1 MRKWRL
7 VLNHLDIS
15 PASRKFFK
23 SQLQGV
29 DLSDAY
35 AIHERIR
42 DFMTVSIWV
51 EDGVARRYQAERESG
66 LLPRIPRS
74 GPTKKRKS
82 HASAGNA

>member
-1 MRKWRL
+1 MRKWKL

-15 PASRKFFK
+15 PSSRKFFR
-23 SQLQGV
+23 SQLEGV
-29 DLSDAY
+29 DMGDAY
-35 AIHERIR
+35 AIQKRLR
-42 DFMTVSIWV
+42 DIMIVAMWV